1 MIRTERKPV
10 PIPIILGH
18 GGAGIITEIG
28 EVVSTFKVGQRVGF
42 EALLREKL
50 PDFYEG
56 EWQLKK
62 NTTVK
67 KLLEELN
74 ITNEESILVFING
87 RKTNNESLIRNVD
100 SVNIFPLLGGGYG

>member
-1 MIRTERKPV
+1 MKK
-10 PIPIILGH
+10 
-18 GGAGIITEIG
+18 ITIHL
-28 EVVSTFKVGQRVGF
+28 S
-42 EALLREKL
+42 ALLREKL

-87 RKTNNESLIRNVD
+87 RKTNNESLIRNGD
-100 SVNIFPLLGGGYG
+100 SVNIFPLLGGG